1 MKPMVNGETN
11 GIVSLGFKIIFK
23 TFENFLNV
31 KIYLLLPLSGG
42 SLFLSMG
49 ITWRLG
55 LMGSD

>member
-31 KIYLLLPLSGG
+31 KIYLLLPLSGEAFSYLWELHG
-42 SLFLSMG
+42 D
-49 ITWRLG
+49 WV
-55 LMGSD
+55 